1 MENTSTTARRPAETQ
16 DATPPASESQKPI
29 AVLRFGSVSA
39 SVFENEVKAGERTV
53 SVPSVSLRRAYRD
66 GKSALKFTHSLRQQ
80 DLLVAAL
87 ALTKAFE
94 FIEGDRAADK
104 Q

>member
-1 MENTSTTARRPAETQ
+1 MENTSPTARRPADPQ
-16 DATPPASESQKPI
+16 DATSPASETQKPI
-29 AVLRFGSVSA
+29 AVLRFGSISA
-39 SVFENEVKAGERTV
+39 SVFANEVQAGERTV

-66 GKSALKFTHSLRQQ
+66 GKKALKFTHGLRPQ
-80 DLLVAAL
+80 DLLVAAF

-94 FIEGDRAADK
+94 LIEGDRTADK